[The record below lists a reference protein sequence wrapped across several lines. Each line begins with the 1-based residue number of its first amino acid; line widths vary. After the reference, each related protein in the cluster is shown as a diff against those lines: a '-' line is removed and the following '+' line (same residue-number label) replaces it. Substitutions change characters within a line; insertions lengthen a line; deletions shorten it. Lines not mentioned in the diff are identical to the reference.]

1 MYRLITICL
10 LLLSFTKSTTA
21 DEIRP
26 GYLELRTSDGLVYSV
41 KWKVPMKGD
50 LVLSLNPVLPNSCI
64 ERTPPGSMKS
74 AGAMIT
80 RWSLTCAGG
89 IYQKQ
94 IRIDG
99 LENTMTDV
107 LVRVVHQDGAT
118 QMVRLTASETGFEV
132 AAKTS
137 SVDVIK
143 VYTAL
148 GIEHILLGVDHLLF
162 VFALLLIVN
171 GWRRL
176 IGTITAFTLAHSIT
190 LAAAT
195 MGYVHVP
202 QAPVEAVIA
211 LSILFLA
218 TEIIHNR
225 QGRPGLAKRYPWL
238 VAFIFGLLH
247 GFGFAG
253 ALAEIG
259 LPQQSIP
266 LALLFFNVGVELG
279 QLLFVAAV
287 VATGWVL
294 KKLLAQKVLQGG
306 EVAASYLIGTLSA
319 FWLIERTYSFWR

>member
-1 MYRLITICL
+1 MPKIFTILCL
-10 LLLSFTKSTTA
+10 LLAFGASAIA

-26 GYLELRTSDGLVYSV
+26 GYLELNTSDSNIYSI
-41 KWKVPMKGD
+41 KWKLPMKGD
-50 LVLSLNPVLPNSCI
+50 RVLSLKPVLPESCS
-64 ERTPPGSMKS
+64 ERTPPSSMAS
-74 AGAMIT
+74 GGAMIT
-80 RWSLTCAGG
+80 RWSVSCPGG
-89 IYQKQ
+89 LDNGL

-107 LVRVVHQDGAT
+107 LVRVMRQDGMT
-118 QMVRLTASETGFEV
+118 QMVRLTPGDTSFEV
-132 AAKTS
+132 AAETTS
-137 SVDVIK
+137 LDVIT

-162 VFALLLIVN
+162 VFALLLIVT

-176 IGTITAFTLAHSIT
+176 VGTITAFTLAHSIT
-190 LAAAT
+190 LFAAT
-195 MGYVHVP
+195 LGYVNVP

-218 TEIIHNR
+218 IEIIHNR
-225 QGRPGLAKRYPWL
+225 QGNPGIAKRFPWL

-279 QLLFVAAV
+279 QLLFVFAV
-287 VATGWVL
+287 VIAGWIL
-294 KKLLAQKVLQGG
+294 RKLFAEKLIQGSKVT
-306 EVAASYLIGTLSA
+306 ASYLIGSLA
-319 FWLIERTYSFWR
+319 AYWVIERTYSFWS

>member
-1 MYRLITICL
+1 MRKIFST
-10 LLLSFTKSTTA
+10 LLLSLIFTGSAIA

-26 GYLELRTSDGLVYSV
+26 GYLELNATGGNVYSV

-50 LVLSLNPVLPNSCI
+50 LVLSLKPVLPETCS
-64 ERTPPGSMKS
+64 ERTPPGSM
-74 AGAMIT
+74 ALGGAMIT
-80 RWSLTCAGG
+80 RWSISCAGG
-89 IYQKQ
+89 LDNAH

-107 LVRVVHQDGAT
+107 LVRIVRQDGMT
-118 QMVRLTASETGFEV
+118 QMKRLTPAENGFEV
-132 AAKTS
+132 AAETTS
-137 SVDVIK
+137 LDVIR
-143 VYTAL
+143 VYTSL

-162 VFALLLIVN
+162 VFALLLIVS

-176 IGTITAFTLAHSIT
+176 VGTITAFTVAHSIT
-190 LAAAT
+190 LFAAT
-195 MGYVHVP
+195 LGWVHVA

-225 QGRPGLAKRYPWL
+225 QGKPGLAKRYPWL

-259 LPQQSIP
+259 LPEQSIP

-279 QLLFVAAV
+279 QLVFVVAV
-287 VATGWVL
+287 VAAGWFL
-294 KKLLAQKVLQGG
+294 RKLLTHKALQGG
-306 EVAASYLIGTLSA
+306 ELAASYLIGSLSA
-319 FWLIERTYSFWR
+319 FWLIERTWSFLP